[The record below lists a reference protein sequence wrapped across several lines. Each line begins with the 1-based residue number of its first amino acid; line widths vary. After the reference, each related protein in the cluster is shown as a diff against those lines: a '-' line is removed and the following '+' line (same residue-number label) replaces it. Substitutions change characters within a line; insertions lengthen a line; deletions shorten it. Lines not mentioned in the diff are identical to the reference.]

1 MQDYKEKLKPS
12 YQKKQQPMQKEIT
25 GELEST
31 SSKPVQETVETLK
44 LEKEQLQKQ
53 LAEQTEHAKQVMTFA
68 QKNIKEKLAEQIHEE
83 LVLQS
88 KLKKLEYTNENQNKL
103 IEQLTRKL
111 ANLEVKR
118 QTLIA
123 EKQQLQTQ
131 LRCEEVLIQQVKA
144 AKTELA
150 DYKLKFVT
158 LVDVE
163 KEPFID
169 IQKENEEQLK
179 MLGQQERELVSLRAE
194 RDYFKDRYNQIMQTR
209 IMKWIGKY
217 WLIRKRLRS
226 KK

>member
-88 KLKKLEYTNENQNKL
+88 KLEKLEYTNENQNKL

-118 QTLIA
+118 QTLVA

>member
-88 KLKKLEYTNENQNKL
+88 KLKKLEYTNENQKKSM
-103 IEQLTRKL
+103 EQLARKL

-118 QTLIA
+118 QTLVA

-179 MLGQQERELVSLRAE
+179 MLGQQEKELVSLRAE

-217 WLIRKRLRS
+217 WLIRKKLRS

>member
-31 SSKPVQETVETLK
+31 SSKPVQKTVETLK

-88 KLKKLEYTNENQNKL
+88 KLKKLEYTNENQKKTM
-103 IEQLTRKL
+103 EQLTRKL

-118 QTLIA
+118 QTLVA

-179 MLGQQERELVSLRAE
+179 MLGQQEKELVSLRAE

>member
-31 SSKPVQETVETLK
+31 LSKPVQETVETLK

>member
-88 KLKKLEYTNENQNKL
+88 KLKKLEYTNENQKKAM
-103 IEQLTRKL
+103 EQLTRKL

-118 QTLIA
+118 QTLVA

-179 MLGQQERELVSLRAE
+179 MLGQQEKELVSLRAE

>member
-179 MLGQQERELVSLRAE
+179 MLGQQEKELVSLRAE

>member
-1 MQDYKEKLKPS
+1 MQDYKDKQKPS

-25 GELEST
+25 GELENI

-44 LEKEQLQKQ
+44 REKEQLQKQ

-83 LVLQS
+83 LVLQT
-88 KLKKLEYTNENQNKL
+88 KLKKLEYTNENQKKSM
-103 IEQLTRKL
+103 EQLNRKL

-118 QTLIA
+118 QTLVA

-158 LVDVE
+158 LVEVE

-179 MLGQQERELVSLRAE
+179 MLGQQEKELVSLRAE

-217 WLIRKRLRS
+217 WLIRKKLRS